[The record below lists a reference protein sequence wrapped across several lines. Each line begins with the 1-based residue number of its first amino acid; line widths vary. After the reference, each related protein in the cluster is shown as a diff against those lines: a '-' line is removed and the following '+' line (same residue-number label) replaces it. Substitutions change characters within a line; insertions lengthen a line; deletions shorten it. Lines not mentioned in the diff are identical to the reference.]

1 MQYVLQHA
9 ADFIYR
15 FIRKDTA
22 NCSDSNNLF
31 YPEKQK
37 YLKKKKKIKEN
48 SLYFLSQYENH
59 RFNIAYIYCIHHLN
73 IQSSTGGVTVKSNV
87 IYLLFTLCVLV
98 QRSKLCTVK
107 HCVA

>member
-1 MQYVLQHA
+1 MKIT
-9 ADFIYR
+9 D
-15 FIRKDTA
+15 
-22 NCSDSNNLF
+22 
-31 YPEKQK
+31 
-37 YLKKKKKIKEN
+37 LKLHT
-48 SLYFLSQYENH
+48 ST
-59 RFNIAYIYCIHHLN
+59 AYITLN